1 MHLINLLYHTLLFV
15 LSMVKC
21 KTKGEREVKKVNKVK
36 FYREKRKWSVR
47 QLADKAGVT
56 PPTIYDIESE
66 KPADIKFSTM
76 LAISKAL
83 NLTIDTLFLP

>member
-1 MHLINLLYHTLLFV
+1 
-15 LSMVKC
+15 MVKC

-36 FYREKRKWSVR
+36 FYREKMKWIVR

>member
-1 MHLINLLYHTLLFV
+1 
-15 LSMVKC
+15 MVKC

-47 QLADKAGVT
+47 QLEDKAGVT

-66 KPADIKFSTM
+66 KPEDIKFSTM

>member
-1 MHLINLLYHTLLFV
+1 
-15 LSMVKC
+15 MVKC
-21 KTKGEREVKKVNKVK
+21 KTKEEREVKKVNKVK